1 MAVFALLFFMA
12 TASRLTSAGLL
23 ASQREPQPPRSSARP
38 TLSSIFNS
46 LTDGANGRLL
56 LYLMAAQA
64 AAMWN
69 PILKAFKQ
77 RLRAAGKKPKVAVV
91 AVMRKLIVTLNAMV
105 RDNAAWRTVA
115 A

>member
-1 MAVFALLFFMA
+1 
-12 TASRLTSAGLL
+12 
-23 ASQREPQPPRSSARP
+23 
-38 TLSSIFNS
+38 
-46 LTDGANGRLL
+46 
-56 LYLMAAQA
+56 
-64 AAMWN
+64 MWN